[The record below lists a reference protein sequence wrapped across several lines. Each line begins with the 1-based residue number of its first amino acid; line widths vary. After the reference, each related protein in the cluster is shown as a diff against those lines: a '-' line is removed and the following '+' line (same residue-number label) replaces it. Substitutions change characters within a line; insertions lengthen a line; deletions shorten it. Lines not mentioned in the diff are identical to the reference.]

1 MKINDLLYIR
11 DFLRKYDNE
20 EGIKKLKN
28 GDVPSF
34 LKKQFQ
40 QYKNKEKN
48 RRKQNLSEINN
59 YDYAYFYAGDI

>member
-1 MKINDLLYIR
+1 
-11 DFLRKYDNE
+11 
-20 EGIKKLKN
+20 LKN